1 MKNKI
6 IQAVT
11 KLGQAFS
18 QAATTSVPSSE
29 YAKQLVQAA
38 DDSFIKNPWFT
49 RENVVKCYSSWGKA
63 LTEAKITEFTS
74 RYSSI
79 NHEKSLK
86 TVGIIAAG
94 NIPLVGLHDI
104 LCCLLSGHKALI
116 KLSGRDADLTQLV
129 ISILEHLEPTI
140 KGMVTIAEDRLT
152 NFDAIIAT
160 GSNNSARYFEYYFAK
175 YPHIIRK
182 NRNGVALLTGL
193 ETKQELEQLGNDI
206 YQYFGLGC
214 RNVSKLF
221 VPKGYDFT
229 TLFETIEPWNHLI
242 NHNKYANNYSYSR
255 ALWLIDLAPHL
266 DTGFMLVR
274 QNESFAS
281 PIATLYYE
289 EYASLEQIIAH
300 LNQNIEQLQCVVS
313 NVEIAPLKVTFGQ
326 TQQPELW
333 DFADG
338 VDTMKF
344 LENIN

>member
-1 MKNKI
+1 MENKI
-6 IQAVT
+6 
-11 KLGQAFS
+11 S
-18 QAATTSVPSSE
+18 QAIVNLGLAFAEASTASLPSSE
-29 YAKQLVQAA
+29 SVRMLVQAA
-38 DDSFIKNPWFT
+38 DGSFFKNPWFT
-49 RENVVKCYSSWGKA
+49 SDNVVKCYGSWGKA
-63 LTEAKITEFTS
+63 LAADKVGEFSS
-74 RYSSI
+74 RYHALSPGK
-79 NHEKSLK
+79 EPK
-86 TVGIIAAG
+86 TIGIISAG

-116 KLSGRDADLTQLV
+116 KLSGRDADLTQTV
-129 ISILEHLEPTI
+129 INILELLEPSL
-140 KGMVTIAEDRLT
+140 KGMVAIAEERLT

-182 NRNGVALLTGL
+182 NRNGVALLTGK
-193 ETKQELEQLGNDI
+193 ETKEELEALGNDI

-214 RNVSKLF
+214 RNVAKIF
-221 VPKGYDFT
+221 VPKGYAFAP
-229 TLFETIEPWNHLI
+229 LFEAIEPWNELI

-255 ALWLIDLAPHL
+255 ALWLIDLAPHF

-274 QNESFAS
+274 RSEAFTS

-289 EYASLEQIIAH
+289 EYENLEQIIAF
-300 LNQNIEQLQCVVS
+300 LNQNIEQLQCVVG
-313 NVEIAPLKVTFGQ
+313 NVEGVPLKVNFGQ